1 MKYEVTLGKAAH
13 QVEVK
18 EIGGS
23 TYEVRVDDGDP
34 IRVDAMKSPNTTY
47 SILVGARQF
56 EGSVDERA
64 DGTFDIHVGASAFDV
79 SVIDERKKLLLGA
92 TSTKLSGK
100 QELTAQMPGK
110 IVKVL
115 VRPGD
120 SVEEDAPVVV
130 IEAMKMENELR
141 SPIAGTVTRVEV
153 SEGNTV
159 ETGALLAVV
168 EPPAS
173 ES

>member
-1 MKYEVTLGKAAH
+1 MKYEVTLAKVAH

-23 TYEVRVDDGDP
+23 IYEVRVDGGEP
-34 IRVDAMKSPNTTY
+34 VRVDAMKSPNTTY

-64 DGTFDIHVGASAFDV
+64 SGTFDIHVGASAFDV
-79 SVIDERKKLLLGA
+79 SVIDERRKLLLGA
-92 TSTKLSGK
+92 AATKLSGK

-110 IVKVL
+110 IVKIL
-115 VRPGD
+115 VGPGD
-120 SVEEDAPVVV
+120 AVEEDAPMLV

-153 SEGNTV
+153 SEGDTV
-159 ETGALLAVV
+159 DTGALLAVV

-173 ES
+173 QE